1 MSRAPSDVL
10 AVLFLAR
17 EAGLFVWPGADR
29 PAVSRLDVVPL
40 FETIAELQQP
50 AARSWPGCWPARP
63 TAPRLRRAAT
73 ASR

>member
-17 EAGLFVWPGADR
+17 EAGLFAWPGGDA
-29 PAVSRLDVVPL
+29 AASRLDVVPL
-40 FETIAELQQP
+40 FETIAELRALRRHPGAHARQP
-50 AARSWPGCWPARP
+50 ALSRRRAA
-63 TAPRLRRAAT
+63 RAAT